1 MFEYSSRFF
10 MATILRS
17 HHGSQTP
24 SAALYAPTVP
34 QCETP
39 FFSFFSPYPALGVS
53 PALACSQCAA
63 CGSFPL
69 QQITTIKMVPRAGI
83 EPARALRLTGF

>member
-34 QCETP
+34 QCDP
-39 FFSFFSPYPALGVS
+39 FFSPYPALGVS

-69 QQITTIKMVPRAGI
+69 QQITTIKMVPRVGI
-83 EPARALRLTGF
+83 EPTRGVNPTGF